1 MTLSE
6 MRTRVLNLLSES
18 TSSPESYTTAE
29 IDRLLNDSYRE
40 VARDTGALEIE
51 LDIEAR
57 TGVGAYDLPDNIGKI
72 RRVEWDAQRILP
84 ASSHELDRHDMT
96 WNTRTGTPMAYK
108 VDDLND
114 QIRIYPI
121 PASEDRV
128 IFEDEYGIVTDFEG
142 ADTYTYED
150 NMLADYQMTSAAEA
164 DDPLMDL
171 TEHHTGTQN
180 FVNGVLEVPFLSGYS
195 ALMYNADQRFNCH
208 GESILTITARIRSN
222 GGITGAICGK
232 SNGTIGWFLEVSSNL
247 ARMNLTSLHVDPTQG
262 APSATATGTTDLSDG
277 AWHIVVGQ
285 INHASGVMT
294 VTVDGTQEASVSIT
308 LHGDA
313 SSTNYFGVGTIWSTT
328 PGIALGSAFVGDMDY
343 LTIEDG
349 LEVGVTT
356 DVDEVGDGN
365 LYVFLE
371 QDGTTFDNWTQDD
384 ELGVSID
391 VDPNATLTQELG
403 AIAEF
408 TGDYQ
413 YLFDGEFGIVVR
425 AEEGEYGLVTDL
437 DIPSLGLT
445 VWATKDP
452 ADLVEATDEPELPEW
467 THMGLCFEA
476 AARALRKQSEV
487 HNPALAG
494 MYGKMATDYFI
505 HLKKMVMRKTA
516 ERERRMS
523 PRDEGRPRL
532 RRPRLPAEYPDV
544 WGQY

>member
-1 MTLSE
+1 MTLIE
-6 MRTRVLNLLSES
+6 MRNRTLNLLSES
-18 TSSPESYTTAE
+18 NTSPESYTTAE

-51 LDIEAR
+51 LDIEAQ
-57 TGVGAYDLPDNIGKI
+57 TGVGAYDLPDNIGRV

-142 ADTYTYED
+142 ADTYTYEN
-150 NMLADYQMTSAAEA
+150 NMLADYQFTDNAEA
-164 DDPLMDL
+164 DDPLLDL
-171 TEHHTGTQN
+171 TEYLADT
-180 FVNGVLEVPFLSGYS
+180 FVYTDGILSCPFLVRESKFYQ
-195 ALMYNADQRFNCH
+195 ADQRFNCH

-222 GGITGAICGK
+222 GAITGTICSK
-232 SNGTIGWFLEVSSNL
+232 SNGTLGWFFDVSSNF
-247 ARMNLTSLHVDPTQG
+247 ARMNLDSLGIDG
-262 APSATATGTTDLSDG
+262 AAAESDSATSTTDLSDG

-285 INHASGVMT
+285 INHASGLMT
-294 VTVDGTQEASVSIT
+294 VTVDGTLEASTDIS

-313 SSTNYFGVGTIWSTT
+313 SRTNYFGVGTFWATT
-328 PGIALGSAFVGDMDY
+328 PGTAVGTAFAGDMDY
-343 LTIEDG
+343 LTIEGG

-371 QDGTTFDNWTQDD
+371 QDGTTFDNWTQED

-413 YLFDGEFGIVVR
+413 YLFDGEYGIVVR

-445 VWATKDP
+445 VWASKDP

-494 MYGKMATDYFI
+494 MYGKMATDYFM

-544 WGQY
+544 WGQN

>member
-1 MTLSE
+1 MTLIE
-6 MRTRVLNLLSES
+6 MRNRTLNLLSES
-18 TSSPESYTTAE
+18 NTSPESYTTAE

-51 LDIEAR
+51 LDIEAQ
-57 TGVGAYDLPDNIGKI
+57 TGVGAYDLPDDIGRV

-142 ADTYTYED
+142 ADTYTYEN
-150 NMLADYQMTSAAEA
+150 NMLADYQFTDNAEA
-164 DDPLMDL
+164 DDPLLDL
-171 TEHHTGTQN
+171 TEYLTDT
-180 FVNGVLEVPFLSGYS
+180 FVYTDGILSCPFLVRESKFYQ
-195 ALMYNADQRFNCH
+195 ADQRFNCH

-222 GGITGAICGK
+222 GAITGTICGK
-232 SNGTIGWFLEVSSNL
+232 SNGTLGWFFDVSSNF
-247 ARMNLTSLHVDPTQG
+247 ARMNLDSLKLDGT
-262 APSATATGTTDLSDG
+262 ASENDSATSTTDLSDG

-285 INHASGVMT
+285 INHASGLMT
-294 VTVDGTQEASVSIT
+294 VTVDGTLEASTDIS

-313 SSTNYFGVGTIWSTT
+313 SRTNYFGVGTSWATT
-328 PGIALGSAFVGDMDY
+328 PGTAVGTAFAGDMDY
-343 LTIEDG
+343 LTIEGG

-371 QDGTTFDNWTQDD
+371 QDGTTFDNWTQED

-413 YLFDGEFGIVVR
+413 YLFDGEYGIVVR

-445 VWATKDP
+445 VWASKDP

-494 MYGKMATDYFI
+494 MYGKMATDYFM

-544 WGQY
+544 WGQN

>member
-1 MTLSE
+1 MTLTE
-6 MRTRVLNLLSES
+6 MRTRVLNLLSEDS
-18 TSSPESYTTAE
+18 TPESYTTAE

-40 VARDTGALEIE
+40 IARDTGALEIE
-51 LDIEAR
+51 LDIEGVQ
-57 TGVGAYDLPDNIGKI
+57 GVGEYDLPDNIGRI

-142 ADTYTYED
+142 ADTYTYDD

-171 TEHHTGTQN
+171 TELLGDT
-180 FVNGVLEVPFLSGYS
+180 FVYTDGILSCPFLVRQSKFYQ
-195 ALMYNADQRFNCH
+195 ADQRFNSH
-208 GESILTITARIRSN
+208 GESILTITARVKTN
-222 GGITGAICGK
+222 GAINGTICGK
-232 SNGTIGWFLEVSSNL
+232 SNGTLGWFLDVSSNF
-247 ARMNLTSLHVDPTQG
+247 ARMTITSLHTDGVSS

-294 VTVDGTQEASVSIT
+294 VTVDGTQEASTSIT
-308 LHGDA
+308 THGDA
-313 SSTNYFGVGTIWSTT
+313 SSTNYFGVGTTWSTT
-328 PGIALGSAFVGDMDY
+328 PGIALGSPFAGDMDY

-356 DVDEVGDGN
+356 DVDEVGDGD

-371 QDGTTFDNWTQDD
+371 QDGTTFDNWTQES

-413 YLFDGEFGIVVR
+413 YLFDGEYGIVVR

-445 VWATKDP
+445 VWASKDP
-452 ADLVEATDEPELPEW
+452 ADLVEATDEPELPGW

-487 HNPALAG
+487 HNPALSG
-494 MYGKMATDYFI
+494 MYGKMATDYFM

-532 RRPRLPAEYPDV
+532 RRPRLPAEYEDV
-544 WGQY
+544 WGQN